1 MRFSVVLSI
10 FALFFAVWACK
21 SSQETQQVTPDTPS
35 GPLPI
40 KSWISSA
47 DGLSL
52 LAPQGLDFAKTVEP
66 SVPQITIDENQ
77 RFQEI
82 DGFGYTLTGS
92 SAMMI
97 QKMGATNKAN
107 LLQELFGKSE
117 KDLGISYLRLSL
129 GASDLDTEVFSYN
142 DLPAGVKTNPD
153 LRYFNLS
160 KDTVYLIPLL
170 KEILAIRPELKLMA
184 SPWSPPVWMKSNG
197 SSIGGRLKP
206 EFYGTYARYFVRYL
220 QAMQA
225 QGIKIEGV
233 TLQNEPQHGG
243 NNPSMEMTA
252 KEQAEFVKNHL
263 GPAFRQASLN
273 TKIIVWDH
281 NCDHPEYPIEV
292 LNDPA
297 AKAFIDGSAFH
308 MYGGD
313 ASALSKVKAA
323 HPDKNLYFTEQWTGS
338 KGEFGGDLRWHLKNI
353 IIGTLRN
360 HSRTALEWN
369 LANDPAFSLHSP
381 GGCTECKGAL
391 TIDGNKV
398 NRNVSYYII
407 AHASKVVPPGSIRLG
422 SNENAPIYNVAFVRP
437 DGKKAL
443 IVLNDSNQAQT
454 FYVKSGEQSFKTTL
468 PAAAVMSVVF

>member
-10 FALFFAVWACK
+10 FALAFANCACK
-21 SSQETQQVTPDTPS
+21 SSQDAQQVTPDTPI

-66 SVPQITIDENQ
+66 SVPQILIDENQ

-92 SAMMI
+92 SAMLI
-97 QKMGATNKAN
+97 QKMGATNKAV

-117 KDLGISYLRLSL
+117 KDLGISYLRLSM

-142 DLPAGVKTNPD
+142 DLPAGVKTDLD

-160 KDTVYLIPLL
+160 KDTIYLIPLL

-197 SSIGGRLKP
+197 KSIGGSLKP
-206 EFYGTYARYFVRYL
+206 EFYGTYARYFVKYL

-225 QGIKIEGV
+225 RGIKIEAV

-263 GPAFRQASLN
+263 GPAFRQANLN
-273 TKIIVWDH
+273 TKIIIWDH

-297 AKAFIDGSAFH
+297 AKAFIDGAAFH

-313 ASALSKVKAA
+313 TTALSKVKAV

-369 LANDPAFSLHSP
+369 LANDPAYSLHSP

-391 TIDGNKV
+391 TIEGNNV

-407 AHASKVVPPGSIRLG
+407 AHAAKLVLPGSIRLG
-422 SNENAPIYNVAFVRP
+422 SNENAPIYNVAFQRP

-454 FYVKSGEQSFKTTL
+454 FYVKSGEKSFKTTL
-468 PAAAVMSVVF
+468 GAAAVASYVF